1 MAFIVLGGSMRSF
14 ILLFLFV
21 LTAEAQ
27 LYPRW
32 FLQQDQVHCR
42 RNVVAV
48 MKAPSLY
55 ADSAIALAFRTGC
68 DLLAKY
74 TNVNIKGGQAF
85 WTTEAGVH
93 SMGAQ
98 YTEVYDIELGD
109 FFQSKLK
116 VIDSF
121 YDTKKT
127 IVLTGDSAS
136 CLLDE
141 SLRERVNIASVP
153 RPQWVEELP
162 SEQKALFGVGTS
174 EEYYYE
180 SSSWQRAEH
189 NAVMALARSTRS
201 SLVSM
206 QKRNSIESQD
216 LFNEDVDVDL
226 QNVRIVARWRDVKN
240 KVFYV
245 LARTSL

>member
-1 MAFIVLGGSMRSF
+1 MALSFYGGSMKY
-14 ILLFLFV
+14 LLLIV
-21 LTAEAQ
+21 LVSGLAEAQ

-32 FLQQDQVHCR
+32 FLTQDQVKCKR
-42 RNVVAV
+42 KVVTV

-55 ADSAIALAFRTGC
+55 ADSAVALGFRTAC

-93 SMGAQ
+93 SMGAS
-98 YTEVYDIELGD
+98 YTESYDIELGD
-109 FFQSKLK
+109 FFQTKLK
-116 VIDSF
+116 VIDAF
-121 YDTKKT
+121 YDSKKT
-127 IVLTGDSAS
+127 IVLAGDSSS
-136 CLLDE
+136 CSLSEELKEKVSME
-141 SLRERVNIASVP
+141 SVK
-153 RPQWVEELP
+153 RPSWVEDLP
-162 SEQKALFGVGTS
+162 SDQRTVYGVGTS

-189 NAVMALARSTRS
+189 NAVMSLARSTRS

-206 QKRNSIESQD
+206 QKKNAIESQD

-226 QNVRIVARWRDVKN
+226 QNIQIVARWRDVKN

-245 LARTSL
+245 LARTTL

>member
-1 MAFIVLGGSMRSF
+1 MKSF
-14 ILLFLFV
+14 LLLIFLAIPAASQV
-21 LTAEAQ
+21 
-27 LYPRW
+27 YPRW
-32 FLQQDQVHCR
+32 FLQQDHVPCKR
-42 RNVVAV
+42 KVVMV

-55 ADSAIALAFRTGC
+55 ADSAIALAFRSGC

-74 TNVNIKGGQAF
+74 TNVSVKGGQAF

-93 SMGAQ
+93 SMGAS
-98 YTEVYDIELGD
+98 YTEEYDVELGD

-116 VIDSF
+116 VIDAF

-127 IVLTGDSAS
+127 IVLTGDSSS
-136 CLLDE
+136 CALSEQMRQQVRIDTVKRPMWVE
-141 SLRERVNIASVP
+141 SLPSDQKSVY
-153 RPQWVEELP
+153 
-162 SEQKALFGVGTS
+162 GVGSS

-189 NAVMALARSTRS
+189 NAVMSLARSTRS
-201 SLVSM
+201 KLVSM
-206 QKRNSIESQD
+206 QKRNAIEAQE

-226 QNVRIVARWRDVKN
+226 ENIQIVARWRDVKN

-245 LARTSL
+245 LARTSM

>member
-1 MAFIVLGGSMRSF
+1 MKSI
-14 ILLFLFV
+14 ILLFFV
-21 LTAEAQ
+21 VLLADAQ
-27 LYPRW
+27 EYPRW
-32 FLQQDQVHCR
+32 FLNQDQVKCKR
-42 RNVVAV
+42 KVVTV

-55 ADSAIALAFRTGC
+55 ADSAIALGFRTGC
-68 DLLAKY
+68 DLIAKY

-85 WTTEAGVH
+85 WSTEDGVH
-93 SMGAQ
+93 SMGAS
-98 YTEVYDIELGD
+98 YTESYDIELGD

-116 VIDSF
+116 VIDAF
-121 YDTKKT
+121 YDSKKT
-127 IVLTGDSAS
+127 IVLAGDSSS
-136 CLLDE
+136 CALDE
-141 SLRERVNIASVP
+141 QLRERVPMQSVQ
-153 RPQWVEELP
+153 RPSWVEDLP
-162 SEQKALFGVGTS
+162 TDQKTVYGVGTS

-189 NAVMALARSTRS
+189 NALMSLARSTRS

-226 QNVRIVARWRDVKN
+226 QNVQIVARWRDVKN

-245 LARTSL
+245 LARTTL

>member
-55 ADSAIALAFRTGC
+55 ADSAVALAFRTGC

-141 SLRERVNIASVP
+141 SLRERVNIALVP

>member
-1 MAFIVLGGSMRSF
+1 MAFIVLGGSMKQS

-32 FLQQDQVHCR
+32 FLQQDQAKCR
-42 RNVVAV
+42 RKVVSV

-55 ADSAIALAFRTGC
+55 ADSAVALAFRTSC

-93 SMGAQ
+93 SMGAS
-98 YTEVYDIELGD
+98 YTESYDVELGD

-116 VIDSF
+116 VIDAF
-121 YDTKKT
+121 YDSKKT
-127 IVLTGDSAS
+127 IVLVGDSAS
-136 CLLDE
+136 CALDDMIK
-141 SLRERVNIASVP
+141 ERVRMESIP
-153 RPQWVEELP
+153 RPQWVEDLP

-226 QNVRIVARWRDVKN
+226 QNVQIVARWRDVKN